1 MRSREWFTRTLAV
14 LLVFSM
20 VFSMGLIKPGP
31 AFAATL
37 FSDNFEDGD
46 AAGWS
51 VVKGGAANFSVVSDN
66 TMVYKIQYASGG
78 ITEKLAVAG
87 NAGWTNYSVESKVKL
102 LSGSNAG
109 ILARYVDANNFYY
122 LKIDSSNDNIQLS
135 KRVNGTFAL
144 LAETALTINTNTV
157 YTLKLSVDGANLTG
171 YVDGIQKITASDSTF
186 SAGKIGTRGTSTT
199 YILDDIVVT
208 DSTPTTPA
216 TPTYTAKKTLAPISV
231 NGALDE
237 SVWSIS
243 QSASKVVQGATD
255 NTVTYGALWDD
266 KYLYVGVKV
275 LDSNLYNDSST
286 DSFDDDSVE
295 IFIDADHS
303 RGIIYDLKDWQFRK
317 RYNDVGVF
325 EQQNETVGVKHAWSA
340 IAGGYAIEMAIPW
353 INFGIVPAAQSSIG
367 FDIAVNDD
375 DNGGV
380 REGQLVW
387 AGSVDNWKNTSEFGD
402 LILSSTTVGTPPTP
416 PTQPQPVN
424 RYVTPQGAGTKD
436 GSSWANAF
444 KGDQVGGLQA
454 AWNATGN
461 TNTLYIG
468 SGMYTVPQT
477 LSLSSGGTDAL
488 HMKKL
493 IGVNTGG
500 GLPEFKGDFTL
511 SNQGSRKFI
520 DVPLNVNYWW
530 IQDIIIRNYFTGIY
544 VNGQSEGIRIYN
556 VSVHDMS
563 DGVYFWGK
571 ATRSNPDAGTHDI
584 VVKDGN
590 YTNFTKRAIRFRNGN
605 YLASIIGV
613 NADAGGQANW
623 NSSNFPSGFSVGN
636 SPAESP
642 HIFDHDILFQDVTA
656 RNSWHESGTS
666 YWNGD
671 GFTAE
676 RPAYNLTY
684 VRSKAFDSTDGGW
697 DDKSTNPVLIDT
709 VSFGNKRNYRLWS
722 ADKATLI
729 RVIGGYSFKRGGSGD
744 ALNLHVTG
752 DGKVDAYY
760 STFWNS
766 QNSEIGLESANT
778 VNIYDS
784 IVGKNNGTSLY
795 NLSGGQLNVVNS
807 DEYVLGVKGTD
818 PQFVN
823 SGNSDWEGGSSD
835 FNSQAY
841 GNTKGYTY
849 PGPNNTPYTVQIN
862 SGNLSL
868 GLYGT
873 QTISAQVLDS
883 NNNPVADPQNI
894 IWYSKDGF
902 ISRLLQSRGASAI
915 VQGLNAGTTEIIAVY
930 KGDEAK
936 ITVTVN

>member
-1 MRSREWFTRTLAV
+1 MRSQKWFSRTLVV

-20 VFSMGLIKPGP
+20 VISFGAIQPKLAS
-31 AFAATL
+31 AATL
-37 FSDNFEDGD
+37 FSDDFEDGD

-51 VVKGGAANFSVVSDN
+51 IVNGGATNFSVVSDD

-78 ITEKLAVAG
+78 ITEKIAVAG
-87 NAGWTNYSVESKVKL
+87 NAGWTNYAVEAKVKL
-102 LSGSNAG
+102 LSGSNAAV
-109 ILARYVDANNFYY
+109 IARYVNKDNFYV
-122 LKIDSSNDNIQLS
+122 LRIDSSNDKLELS
-135 KRVNGTFAL
+135 KRVNGTFSL
-144 LAETALTINTNTV
+144 LSETAMTLNSNTA
-157 YTLKLSVDGANLTG
+157 YTLKLSVNGTNLIG
-171 YVDGIQKITASDSTF
+171 FVDGVQKISASDTAF
-186 SAGKIGTRGTSTT
+186 SAGKIGTRGTS
-199 YILDDIVVT
+199 
-208 DSTPTTPA
+208 S
-216 TPTYTAKKTLAPISV
+216 TYTLDNVTVSDPTPNYIAKKTLSPLSI
-231 NGALDE
+231 NGILDE
-237 SVWSIS
+237 SVWSMG
-243 QSASKVVQGATD
+243 QSASKVVQGVTD

-275 LDSNLYNDSST
+275 LDGNLYNDSLT

-295 IFIDADHS
+295 LFIDADHS
-303 RGIIYDLKDWQFRK
+303 RGITYDLKDWQLRK
-317 RYNDVGVF
+317 RYNDTGLF
-325 EQQNETVGVKHAWSA
+325 EKLNETVGVKHAWSA

-353 INFGIVPAAQSSIG
+353 INLGITPAAQLSIG

-387 AGSVDNWKNTSEFGD
+387 SGTADNWQNTSALGD
-402 LILSSTTVGTPPTP
+402 LTLSSTTVGTTPTP
-416 PTQPQPVN
+416 PTLPQPVN
-424 RYVTPQGAGTKD
+424 RYVTPQGAGSKD

-454 AWNATGN
+454 AWDATGI
-461 TNTLYIG
+461 TNTLYVG
-468 SGMYTVPQT
+468 SGTYIVPQT
-477 LSLSSGGTDAL
+477 LSLTRGGTDVL

-493 IGVNTGG
+493 IGVDTGG

-511 SNQGSRKFI
+511 PSQGSRKFI
-520 DVPLNVNYWW
+520 DVPLGVSYWW
-530 IQDIIIRNYFTGIY
+530 IQDIVIGNYFYGIY

-571 ATRSNPDAGTHDI
+571 ATRSNLDAGTHDI
-584 VVKDGN
+584 VVKGGN
-590 YTNFTKRAIRFRNGN
+590 YTNYTKRAIRFRNGN
-605 YLASIIGV
+605 YMASVIGV

-623 NSSNFPSGFSVGN
+623 YTGNFPFGFSIGN

-642 HIFDHDILFQDVTA
+642 YIFDHDILFQDVTA
-656 RNSWHESGTS
+656 RNSWHQDGTS

-676 RPAYNLTY
+676 RSAYNLTY
-684 VRSKAFDSTDGGW
+684 VRSKAFDSTDGGY
-697 DDKSTNPVLIDT
+697 DDKSKNPVFIDT

-729 RVIGGYSFKRGGSGD
+729 RAIGGYSFKRGGSGD

-752 DGKVDAYY
+752 DGNVDAYY

-766 QNSEIGLESANT
+766 QNSEIGLENANT
-778 VNIYDS
+778 VNINNS
-784 IVGKNNGTSLY
+784 IIGKNNGTSLY

-807 DEYVLGVKGTD
+807 DAYILGVQGTD

-823 SGNSDWEGGSSD
+823 GGNSAWEGGSSD

-862 SGNLSL
+862 SGNLAL
-868 GLYGT
+868 GLYGSS
-873 QTISAQVLDS
+873 TISAQVLDS
-883 NNNPVADPQNI
+883 NNNPVADPENI

-902 ISRLLQSRGASAI
+902 ISRILQSRGPSAI
-915 VQGLNAGTTEIIAVY
+915 VQGLNAGTTEVIAVY

-936 ITVTVN
+936 ISVTVN

>member
-1 MRSREWFTRTLAV
+1 MLVV

-20 VFSMGLIKPGP
+20 VISAQLIQPQL
-31 AFAATL
+31 ATAATL
-37 FSDNFEDGD
+37 FSDDFEDGD
-46 AAGWS
+46 ATGWS
-51 VVKGGAANFSVVSDN
+51 IVNGGATNFTVVSDD

-87 NAGWTNYSVESKVKL
+87 NAGWTNYAVEAKVKL

-109 ILARYVDANNFYY
+109 VIARYVNKDNFYV
-122 LKIDSSNDNIQLS
+122 LRIDSTNDKLELS
-135 KRVNGTFAL
+135 KRVNGTFSLISDVAMTL
-144 LAETALTINTNTV
+144 NANTA
-157 YTLKLSVDGANLTG
+157 YTLKLSVNGANITG
-171 YVDGIQKITASDSTF
+171 SVDGVQKISATDSAF
-186 SAGKIGTRGTSTT
+186 SAGKIGTRGTSST
-199 YILDDIVVT
+199 YTLDNVT
-208 DSTPTTPA
+208 VSDPA
-216 TPTYTAKKTLAPISV
+216 LTYTAKKTLSPISV
-231 NGALDE
+231 NGSLDE
-237 SVWSIS
+237 SVWSID
-243 QSASKVVQGATD
+243 QSASKVVQGTAN

-275 LDSNLYNDSST
+275 LDGNLYNDSLT

-295 IFIDADHS
+295 IFIDADHNH
-303 RGIIYDLKDWQFRK
+303 GITYDLKDWQLRK
-317 RYNDVGVF
+317 RYNDTGLS
-325 EQQNETVGVKHAWSA
+325 EKLNETVGVKHGWSA

-353 INFGIVPAAQSSIG
+353 INLGITPAAQLSIG

-380 REGQLVW
+380 RDSQLVW
-387 AGSVDNWKNTSEFGD
+387 AGTADNWQNTSAFGD
-402 LILSSTTVGTPPTP
+402 LILSSTTVGTTPTP

-424 RYVTPQGAGTKD
+424 RYVTPQGAGLKD

-454 AWNATGN
+454 AWDATGI
-461 TNTLYIG
+461 TNTLYVG
-468 SGMYTVPQT
+468 SGTYIVPQT
-477 LSLSSGGTDAL
+477 LSLTRGGTDVQ

-493 IGVNTGG
+493 IGSNTGG

-511 SNQGSRKFI
+511 ANQGSRKFI
-520 DVPLNVNYWW
+520 DVPLGVSYWW
-530 IQDIIIRNYFTGIY
+530 IQDIVIGNYFYGIY

-571 ATRSNPDAGTHDI
+571 ATRSNLEAGTHDI
-584 VVKDGN
+584 VVKGGT
-590 YTNFTKRAIRFRNGN
+590 YTNYTKRAVRFRNGN
-605 YLASIIGV
+605 YMASVIGV

-623 NSSNFPSGFSVGN
+623 YTGNFPFGFSIGN

-642 HIFDHDILFQDVTA
+642 YIFDHDILFQDVTA
-656 RNSWHESGTS
+656 RNSWHQDGTS

-676 RPAYNLTY
+676 RAAYNLTY

-697 DDKSTNPVLIDT
+697 DDKSKNPVFIDT

-722 ADKATLI
+722 GDKATLI
-729 RVIGGYSFKRGGSGD
+729 RAIGGYSFKRGGSGD

-766 QNSEIGLESANT
+766 QNSEIGLEDANT

-784 IVGKNNGTSLY
+784 IIGKNNGTSLY

-807 DEYVLGVKGTD
+807 DAYILGMQGTD

-823 SGNSDWEGGSSD
+823 GGNSAWEGGSSD

-868 GLYGT
+868 GLYGST
-873 QTISAQVLDS
+873 TISAQVLDS
-883 NNNPVADPQNI
+883 NNNPVADPNNI
-894 IWYSKDGF
+894 IWYSKDGY

-915 VQGLNAGTTEIIAVY
+915 VQGLNAGTTDIIAVY

-936 ITVTVN
+936 ISVTVN